1 MSDTSFDICD
11 QINSLIGDLTKMQRE
26 MTAESDIALDKAAAV
41 IAAEQRRIFAQ
52 ANFLRNKKNHVYKF
66 ADSSLIR
73 VTKKK
78 LGRAKIKAYIGFD
91 TPTLKAYPELILVEF
106 GRPGKSARHSKD
118 TEKVEV
124 KRKVKGKFFKQK
136 THFTRKKGKF
146 PEAATVMPIRAGFNL
161 AKESALAAYAEDMFN
176 RARELFTGGN

>member
-1 MSDTSFDICD
+1 MSNTSFDICD
-11 QINSLIGDLTKMQRE
+11 QINSLIGDLTNMQRE

-52 ANFLRNKKNHVYKF
+52 ANFLRDKKNHIYKF

-106 GRPGKSARHSKD
+106 GRPGKSARYSKD
-118 TEKVEV
+118 TDKN
-124 KRKVKGKFFKQK
+124 G
-136 THFTRKKGKF
+136 RKKGDF
-146 PEAATVMPIRAGFNL
+146 PQYATVMPIRAGFNL

-176 RARELFTGGN
+176 KARELFTGGN

>member
-1 MSDTSFDICD
+1 MSNTSFDICD
-11 QINSLIGDLTKMQRE
+11 QINSLIGDLTNMQRE

-106 GRPGKSARHSKD
+106 GRPGKSARHSKNTD
-118 TEKVEV
+118 KN
-124 KRKVKGKFFKQK
+124 G
-136 THFTRKKGKF
+136 RKKGDF
-146 PEAATVMPIRAGFNL
+146 PQYATVMPIRAGFNL

-176 RARELFTGGN
+176 KARELFTGGN